1 LPVYG
6 DYEVDPDAIDK
17 GVASLMSKFL
27 AKVKMIWNSAWISLR
42 PSLMLLVSKKVEALE
57 VMVMILVMTNKFKSV
72 SSTVSSIRLSLK
84 SAMVP
89 A

>member
-1 LPVYG
+1 
-6 DYEVDPDAIDK
+6 
-17 GVASLMSKFL
+17 
-27 AKVKMIWNSAWISLR
+27 MIWISMWISLR
-42 PSLMLLVSKKVEALE
+42 PSLRILVSKKMEAWE
-57 VMVMILVMTNKFKSV
+57 VILMILVMTNKFKSV

>member
-1 LPVYG
+1 
-6 DYEVDPDAIDK
+6 
-17 GVASLMSKFL
+17 
-27 AKVKMIWNSAWISLR
+27 MIWISLR
-42 PSLMLLVSKKVEALE
+42 PSLRILVSKKMEAWE
-57 VMVMILVMTNKFKSV
+57 VILMILVMTNKFKSV